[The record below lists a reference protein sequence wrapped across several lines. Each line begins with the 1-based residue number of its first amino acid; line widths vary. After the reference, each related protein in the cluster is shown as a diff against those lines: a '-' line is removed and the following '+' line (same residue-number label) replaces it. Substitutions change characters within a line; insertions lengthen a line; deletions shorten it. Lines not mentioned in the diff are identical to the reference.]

1 MKIPFYIVDNV
12 EVFQSIHRGSWFFLL
27 LFFLLSYF
35 LISVGKEKIGKI
47 THMVLRLFYIIMLF
61 SGIGLLIAY
70 NFSAFYSV
78 KGIIALIMIG
88 LMEISCVRAK
98 KGKPNR
104 GAFYS
109 GSVLLLV
116 VILMGFR
123 VISF

>member
-1 MKIPFYIVDNV
+1 MNIFIENV
-12 EVFQSIHRGSWFFLL
+12 GIFQGIHRGSWFLL
-27 LFFLLSYF
+27 LVLFLLSYF
-35 LISVGKEKIGKI
+35 LLSVGKEKIGKI

-61 SGIGLLIAY
+61 SGIGLLVAY

-88 LMEISCVRAK
+88 LMEISCVRAM

-104 GAFYS
+104 IVFYA
-109 GSVLLLV
+109 GSILLLV

-123 VISF
+123 VINF

>member
-1 MKIPFYIVDNV
+1 MTFFIENV
-12 EVFQSIHRGSWFFLL
+12 SIFQGIHRGSWFFLL
-27 LFFLLSYF
+27 VLFLLSYY
-35 LISVGKEKIGKI
+35 LLSVGKEKTGKI
-47 THMVLRLFYIIMLF
+47 THMVLRLFYIVMLF
-61 SGIGLLIAY
+61 SGIGLLMAY

-78 KGIIALIMIG
+78 KGIIAFIMIG

-104 GAFYS
+104 LAFYA
-109 GSVLLLV
+109 GSVLLLI